1 MKNLIKITVVVGGLA
16 LIFLFDVM
24 SLGLVPEAEAVLGVR
39 RRTARRTAV
48 VVGSASAAEV
58 SAANA
63 SAAASQQQA
72 AAAQQQAAAAQQ
84 QPAPQPAA
92 APQQPAAASA
102 PSAMVASLPKGC
114 VADGAVFQCGDVY
127 YKAYM
132 AGNNIVYGVVSGP

>member
-1 MKNLIKITVVVGGLA
+1 VKNLIKITVVVGGLA
-16 LIFLFDVM
+16 LMFLCDVM
-24 SLGLVPEAEAVLGVR
+24 SLRLVPEAEAVLGVR

-92 APQQPAAASA
+92 AQQPAAASA
-102 PSAMVASLPKGC
+102 PTAMVASLPKGC
-114 VADGAVFQCGDVY
+114 VADGAVFKCGDVY

-132 AGNNIVYGVVSGP
+132 AGNEIVYGVVSGP